1 GREEKG
7 VWIRVD
13 GGEGYDPSNAGFI
26 NRQVRAV
33 LADKTERGRV
43 YAGVIFDRVSGGLFV
58 SEDAGITWRQ
68 SMSGMGVRDVY
79 SLYQSDSNPA
89 TIYAG
94 TNQGLF
100 PSDDH
105 GSNWT
110 LVKKEEKVEQ
120 SEATSGTVTNGEAA
134 ASENNPVPHV
144 SQPVPPP
151 IATTP
156 TSKGPVRAQAK
167 SRNGKVASASRSKSK
182 KEKPRPPRPPKPD
195 GDKLVD
201 LQNQIFAI
209 LPLTPLNA
217 ANGAGEGDSQAQPN
231 QPTRPIWMIASTW
244 DGLFLTKD
252 EKKGWREIKFPK
264 ASEKASGADAAAPI
278 KINTIVTNPNAPGAI
293 FIGTDEGL
301 FVSRDNGE

>member
-13 GGEGYDPSNAGFI
+13 GGEGYDPSTAGFI

-58 SEDAGITWRQ
+58 SEDGGVTWRQ

-100 PSDDH
+100 RSDDH

-120 SEATSGTVTNGEAA
+120 SEAPSGTGTNSEAA
-134 ASENNPVPHV
+134 VSENNPV
-144 SQPVPPP
+144 QPVAKPVSPPN
-151 IATTP
+151 ATTP
-156 TSKGPVRAQAK
+156 KSKGSFRAQAK
-167 SRNGKVASASRSKSK
+167 SRNGKAASASRSRS
-182 KEKPRPPRPPKPD
+182 
-195 GDKLVD
+195 
-201 LQNQIFAI
+201 
-209 LPLTPLNA
+209 
-217 ANGAGEGDSQAQPN
+217 
-231 QPTRPIWMIASTW
+231 
-244 DGLFLTKD
+244 
-252 EKKGWREIKFPK
+252 
-264 ASEKASGADAAAPI
+264 
-278 KINTIVTNPNAPGAI
+278 
-293 FIGTDEGL
+293 
-301 FVSRDNGE
+301 